1 MRNKAA
7 QYFMSGYNCSQCVL
21 MAARDVYGIK
31 ADDDMISSLSGV
43 CLGFGTGCI
52 CGLLVGAVMVFGL
65 LTDESGTLRARI
77 KLLDI
82 VSQKYG
88 GSVRCP
94 SLKNEQLSGN
104 CEVLVSEISGIIEN
118 IIKEGL

>member
-1 MRNKAA
+1 
-7 QYFMSGYNCSQCVL
+7 
-21 MAARDVYGIK
+21 MAAKDVYGIE
-31 ADDDMISSLSGV
+31 ADENIINALSGV

-52 CGLLVGAVMVFGL
+52 CGLLVGAIMVFGL
-65 LTDESGTLRARI
+65 LTDENATLRARI

-82 VSQKYG
+82 VSRKYG

-94 SLKNEQLSGN
+94 SLKNEQLCGN
-104 CEVLVSEISGIIEN
+104 CEVLVTEITGIVED